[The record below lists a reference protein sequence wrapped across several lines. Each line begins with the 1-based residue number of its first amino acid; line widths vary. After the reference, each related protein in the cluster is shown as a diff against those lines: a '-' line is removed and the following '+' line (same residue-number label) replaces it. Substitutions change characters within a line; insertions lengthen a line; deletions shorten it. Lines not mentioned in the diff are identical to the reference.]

1 MRRPRFSRLLVFVA
15 AGVTAAGLA
24 ACSSGSTN
32 TTAGSGTASG
42 SGPEKTTITVDATDS
57 PDAGP
62 LWIAAND
69 GLFKQQGLTVKINY
83 VPGTA
88 AAFPAQAAHTVDF
101 AEQNYVSFFSENQSK
116 PQLGLRIIAPDEQ
129 AAPNTNVIMVP
140 KNSPI
145 KTAADLKG
153 KKVAF
158 PSPGVNLSNLGVEE
172 QFQGY
177 GINPP
182 TDFNDVIVGFPNMM
196 AALKSGEVDAAF
208 AIPPFITVM
217 ETQIGA
223 HQLIDLMTGPLN
235 NIPSTGWTT
244 TTYEEQHYPKTV
256 AAFQRAILAAQQM
269 AASKPNLVRSLL
281 PSKVK
286 NMTTK
291 LANIISMQTYVPTL
305 SETGIQRVA
314 NVMEQFG
321 VLKTKVDV
329 AQLITQPSAAGA

>member
-1 MRRPRFSRLLVFVA
+1 MRRPRFGRFLVFLVV
-15 AGVTAAGLA
+15 GVTAAGLA
-24 ACSSGSTN
+24 ACSSGSSN
-32 TTAGSGTASG
+32 STAASG
-42 SGPEKTTITVDATDS
+42 SGPEKTTVTVDAVDS

-69 GLFKQQGLTVKINY
+69 GFFKQQGLTVKINY
-83 VPGTA
+83 VPGTG
-88 AAFPAQAAHTVDF
+88 AAFPAQAAHTIDF
-101 AEQNYVSFFSENQSK
+101 AEQNYVALFSENQSN
-116 PQLGLRIIAPDEQ
+116 PQLGLRVIAPDEQ
-129 AAPNTNVIMVP
+129 AAPNTLVIMVP

-158 PSPGVNLSNLGVEE
+158 PAPGINLSNLGIEE
-172 QFQGY
+172 QLQGY

-182 TDFNDVIVGFPNMM
+182 TDFKDVIVGFSSEM

-208 AIPPFITVM
+208 AIPPFISVM
-217 ETQIGA
+217 ETAIGA

-256 AAFQRAILAAQQM
+256 AAFQRAILQAQQVV
-269 AASKPNLVRSLL
+269 ASNPALVRSLL
-281 PSKVK
+281 PSKVP
-286 NMTTK
+286 NMTAK
-291 LANIISMQTYVPTL
+291 LANIIALQTYVPTL
-305 SETGIQRVA
+305 SETSIQRVA

-321 VLKTKVDV
+321 VLKSKVNV
-329 AQLITQPSAAGA
+329 SQLITQSPAGA

>member
-1 MRRPRFSRLLVFVA
+1 MRRPRFGRFLVILAV
-15 AGVTAAGLA
+15 GVTAAGLA
-24 ACSSGSTN
+24 ACSSGSSNST
-32 TTAGSGTASG
+32 SGTTSG
-42 SGPEKTTITVDATDS
+42 SGPEKTTVTVDVTDS
-57 PDAGP
+57 ADAAP

-69 GLFKQQGLTVKINY
+69 GFFKQQGLTVKLNY
-83 VPGTA
+83 VPGTG

-101 AEQNYVSFFSENQSK
+101 AEQNYVALFSENQLK

-129 AAPNTNVIMVP
+129 AAPNTIVVMVP

-158 PSPGVNLSNLGVEE
+158 PSPGVNLSNLGIEE
-172 QFQGY
+172 QLQGY

-182 TDFNDVIVGFPNMM
+182 TDFKDVIVGFSSEM

-208 AIPPFITVM
+208 AIPPFVTIM

-256 AAFQRAILAAQQM
+256 AAFQRAILQAQQA
-269 AASKPNLVRSLL
+269 AASNPTLVRSML
-281 PSKVK
+281 PSKVP
-286 NMTTK
+286 NMTAK
-291 LANIISMQTYVPTL
+291 LANIISLQTYVPTL
-305 SETGIQRVA
+305 SETSIQRVA

-321 VLKTKVDV
+321 VLKSKSNVS
-329 AQLITQPSAAGA
+329 QLITQPPAGA

>member
-1 MRRPRFSRLLVFVA
+1 MRRPRFSRLLVFAA

-24 ACSSGSTN
+24 ACSSGSTSS
-32 TTAGSGTASG
+32 TPVSG
-42 SGPEKTTITVDATDS
+42 SGLEKTTVTVDVTDS

-69 GLFKQQGLTVKINY
+69 GFFKQQGLTVKINY

-101 AEQNYVSFFSENQSK
+101 AEQNYVSFFSENQSH

-140 KNSPI
+140 KDSPI

-217 ETQIGA
+217 ETAIGA

-244 TTYEEQHYPKTV
+244 TTYEEQRYPKTV
-256 AAFQRAILAAQQM
+256 AAFQRAILQAQQVV
-269 AASKPNLVRSLL
+269 ASKPDLVRSLL

-305 SETGIQRVA
+305 SETSIQRVA

-321 VLKTKVDV
+321 ALKTKVNV
-329 AQLITQPSAAGA
+329 AQLITAPPAAGA

>member
-1 MRRPRFSRLLVFVA
+1 LVFAA

-24 ACSSGSTN
+24 ACSSGSTSS
-32 TTAGSGTASG
+32 TAASGTASG
-42 SGPEKTTITVDATDS
+42 SGPEKTTVTVDATDS

-62 LWIAAND
+62 LWIAQND
-69 GLFKQQGLTVKINY
+69 GFFKQQGLTVKINP

-88 AAFPAQAAHTVDF
+88 AAFPGQAAHTVDF
-101 AEQNYVSFFSENQSK
+101 AEQNYVSLFSENQSN
-116 PQLGLRIIAPDEQ
+116 PQLGLRIIAPDQQ

-145 KTAADLKG
+145 KTAAGLKG

-182 TDFNDVIVGFPNMM
+182 TDFNNVIVGFPNMM
-196 AALKSGEVDAAF
+196 AALKNGTVDAAF
-208 AIPPFITVM
+208 AIPPFITIM

-223 HQLIDLMTGPLN
+223 HQLVDLMTGPLDN
-235 NIPSTGWTT
+235 LPSTGWTT

-256 AAFQRAILAAQQM
+256 AAFQRAILKAQQV
-269 AASKPNLVRSLL
+269 AASNPTLVRSLL

-286 NMTTK
+286 NMTAK
-291 LANIISMQTYVPTL
+291 LANIIPMQTYVPTL
-305 SETGIQRVA
+305 SETSIERVA

-321 VLKTKVDV
+321 VLKTKVNV
-329 AQLITQPSAAGA
+329 AQLITQPPTTGE

>member
-1 MRRPRFSRLLVFVA
+1 MFVA

-32 TTAGSGTASG
+32 STAASGTTSG
-42 SGPEKTTITVDATDS
+42 SGPEKTTVTVDVTDS

-69 GLFKQQGLTVKINY
+69 GFFKQQGLTVKINY

-101 AEQNYVSFFSENQSK
+101 AEQNYVSFFSENQSN

-158 PSPGVNLSNLGVEE
+158 PAPGINLSNLGIEE
-172 QFQGY
+172 QLQGY

-182 TDFNDVIVGFPNMM
+182 TDFKDVIVGFSSEM

-208 AIPPFITVM
+208 AIPPFVTIM

-256 AAFQRAILAAQQM
+256 AAFQRAILQAQQVV
-269 AASKPNLVRSLL
+269 ASKPDLVRSLL

-291 LANIISMQTYVPTL
+291 LANIISMQTYVATL
-305 SETGIQRVA
+305 SETSIQRVA

-321 VLKTKVDV
+321 VLKSKVNV
-329 AQLITQPSAAGA
+329 SQLITQSPAGA

>member
-1 MRRPRFSRLLVFVA
+1 MRRPRFSRLSVFVA

-32 TTAGSGTASG
+32 STAASGTTSG
-42 SGPEKTTITVDATDS
+42 SGPEKTTVTVDVTDS

-62 LWIAAND
+62 LWVAAND
-69 GLFKQQGLTVKINY
+69 GFFKQQGLTVKINY

-101 AEQNYVSFFSENQSK
+101 AEQNYVSFFSENQSN

-182 TDFNDVIVGFPNMM
+182 TEFNDVIVGFPNMM

-235 NIPSTGWTT
+235 NIP
-244 TTYEEQHYPKTV
+244 V
-256 AAFQRAILAAQQM
+256 D
-269 AASKPNLVRSLL
+269 
-281 PSKVK
+281 
-286 NMTTK
+286 
-291 LANIISMQTYVPTL
+291 
-305 SETGIQRVA
+305 RVDHHH
-314 NVMEQFG
+314 V
-321 VLKTKVDV
+321 
-329 AQLITQPSAAGA
+329 

>member
-15 AGVTAAGLA
+15 TGVTAAGLA
-24 ACSSGSTN
+24 ACSSGSAN
-32 TTAGSGTASG
+32 STAASGTTSG
-42 SGPEKTTITVDATDS
+42 SVPEKTTITVDATDS

-62 LWIAAND
+62 LWIAQND
-69 GLFKQQGLTVKINY
+69 GFFKQQGLTVKINP

-88 AAFPAQAAHTVDF
+88 AAFPGQAAHTVDF
-101 AEQNYVSFFSENQSK
+101 AEQNYVSFFSENQK
-116 PQLGLRIIAPDEQ
+116 NPQLGLRIIAPDQQ

-140 KNSPI
+140 ENSPI
-145 KTAADLKG
+145 KTAAGLKG

-158 PSPGVNLSNLGVEE
+158 PAPGINLSNLGVEE
-172 QFQGY
+172 QMQGY
-177 GINPP
+177 GNPP
-182 TDFNDVIVGFPNMM
+182 TDFNNVTVGFPNMM
-196 AALKSGEVDAAF
+196 AALKNGTVDAAF

-223 HQLIDLMTGPLN
+223 HQLVDLMTGPLA

-256 AAFQRAILAAQQM
+256 AAFQRAIMKAQQA
-269 AASKPNLVRSLL
+269 AASDPDAVRKLL

-291 LANIISMQTYVPTL
+291 LANIIAMQTYVPTL
-305 SETGIQRVA
+305 SVTSIQRVA

-321 VLKTKVDV
+321 ALKTKVDV
-329 AQLITQPSAAGA
+329 AQLITQPSATGE

>member
-1 MRRPRFSRLLVFVA
+1 MRRPRFSRFLVFVA
-15 AGVTAAGLA
+15 AGVTAAGVA
-24 ACSSGSTN
+24 ACSSGSTSS
-32 TTAGSGTASG
+32 TAASGTASG
-42 SGPEKTTITVDATDS
+42 SGLEKTTVTVDVTDS

-62 LWIAAND
+62 LWIAQND
-69 GLFKQQGLTVKINY
+69 GLFKQQGLTVNIKY

-88 AAFPAQAAHTVDF
+88 AAFPDQAAHTVDF
-101 AEQNYVSFFSENQSK
+101 AEQNYVSFFSENQMK

-140 KNSPI
+140 KDSPI

-158 PSPGVNLSNLGVEE
+158 PSPGINLSNLGVEE

-182 TDFNDVIVGFPNMM
+182 TDFNNVTVGFPNMM
-196 AALKSGEVDAAF
+196 AALKNGTVDAAF

-223 HQLIDLMTGPLN
+223 HQLVDLMTGPLN

-256 AAFQRAILAAQQM
+256 AAFQRAVMQAQQV

-281 PSKVK
+281 PTKVQ
-286 NMTTK
+286 NMTAK
-291 LANIISMQTYVPTL
+291 LANIIAMQTYMPAL
-305 SETGIQRVA
+305 SETSIQRVA

-321 VLKTKVDV
+321 ALKTKVNV
-329 AQLITQPSAAGA
+329 AYLITAPPAAGT

>member
-24 ACSSGSTN
+24 ACSSSSTN
-32 TTAGSGTASG
+32 STAASG
-42 SGPEKTTITVDATDS
+42 SVPEKTTVTVDVVDS

-69 GLFKQQGLTVKINY
+69 GFFKQQGLTVKINY
-83 VPGTA
+83 VPGTG

-101 AEQNYVSFFSENQSK
+101 AEQNYVALFSENQSN
-116 PQLGLRIIAPDEQ
+116 PRLGLRVIAPDEA
-129 AAPNTNVIMVP
+129 AAPNTLVVMVP

-145 KTAADLKG
+145 KTAAGLKG

-158 PSPGVNLSNLGVEE
+158 PAPGVNLSNLGIEE
-172 QFQGY
+172 QLQGY

-182 TDFNDVIVGFPNMM
+182 TDFKDVIVGFPSML
-196 AALKSGEVDAAF
+196 AALKNGTVDAAF
-208 AIPPFITVM
+208 AIPPFVTLM

-223 HQLIDLMTGPLN
+223 HQLADLMTGPLN

-256 AAFQRAILAAQQM
+256 AAFQRAILQAQQVV
-269 AASKPNLVRSLL
+269 ASKPDLVRSLL

-291 LANIISMQTYVPTL
+291 LANIIALQTYVPTL
-305 SETGIQRVA
+305 SETSIQRVA

-321 VLKTKVDV
+321 ALKTKVDV

>member
-1 MRRPRFSRLLVFVA
+1 MRRPRFSRFLVLAA

-24 ACSSGSTN
+24 ACSSGSTSS
-32 TTAGSGTASG
+32 TAASGTTSG
-42 SGPEKTTITVDATDS
+42 SGLEKTTVTVDATDS

-62 LWIAAND
+62 LWIAQND
-69 GLFKQQGLTVKINY
+69 GFFKQQGLTVKINY

-101 AEQNYVSFFSENQSK
+101 AEQNYVSFFSENQTN
-116 PQLGLRIIAPDEQ
+116 PALGLRIIAPDEQ

-145 KTAADLKG
+145 KTSADLKG

-158 PSPGVNLSNLGVEE
+158 PAPGVNLSNLGVEE
-172 QFQGY
+172 QMQGY
-177 GINPP
+177 GIKPP
-182 TDFNDVIVGFPNMM
+182 TDFNNVTVGFPNMM
-196 AALKSGEVDAAF
+196 AALKNGTVDAAF

-223 HQLIDLMTGPLN
+223 HQLVDLMTGPLN
-235 NIPSTGWTT
+235 NIPSTGWTA

-256 AAFQRAILAAQQM
+256 AAFQRAIMKAQQV
-269 AASKPNLVRSLL
+269 AASNPSLVRALL

-286 NMTTK
+286 NMTAK
-291 LANIISMQTYVPTL
+291 LANIIAMQTYVSTL
-305 SETGIQRVA
+305 SETSIERVA

-321 VLKTKVDV
+321 ALKTKVNV
-329 AQLITQPSAAGA
+329 AQLITQPPTTGE

>member
-1 MRRPRFSRLLVFVA
+1 MFVA
-15 AGVTAAGLA
+15 TGVTAAGLA
-24 ACSSGSTN
+24 ACSSGSAN
-32 TTAGSGTASG
+32 STAASGTASG
-42 SGPEKTTITVDATDS
+42 SVPEKTTITVDATDS

-62 LWIAAND
+62 LWIAQND
-69 GLFKQQGLTVKINY
+69 GFFKQQGLTVKITY

-88 AAFPAQAAHTVDF
+88 AAFPGQASHTVDF
-101 AEQNYVSFFSENQSK
+101 AEQNYVSFFSENQTN
-116 PQLGLRIIAPDEQ
+116 PQLGLRIIAPDQQ

-140 KNSPI
+140 KTSPI

-153 KKVAF
+153 EKVAF
-158 PSPGVNLSNLGVEE
+158 PAPGINLSNLGVEE
-172 QFQGY
+172 QLQGY

-182 TDFNDVIVGFPNMM
+182 TDFNNVTVGFPNMM
-196 AALKSGEVDAAF
+196 AALKNGTVDAAF

-223 HQLIDLMTGPLN
+223 HQLVDLMTGPLN

-256 AAFQRAILAAQQM
+256 AAFQRAIMKAQQ
-269 AASKPNLVRSLL
+269 AGASDPNVVRKLL

-291 LANIISMQTYVPTL
+291 LANIIAMQTYVPTL
-305 SETGIQRVA
+305 SVTSIQRVA

-321 VLKTKVDV
+321 ALKTKVDV
-329 AQLITQPSAAGA
+329 AQLITQPPATGE